1 MTNKKSTKKEKSTH
15 SSAVTQQD
23 IRELRE
29 LVAKNLHH
37 TQKLEGLAQ
46 KFDRYIFW
54 VKIGTAV
61 KVLLILAPIILA
73 YIFVFPWLEEILDQ
87 YKSIVNILP

>member
-1 MTNKKSTKKEKSTH
+1 MPNKKPTKKEQTTKNST
-15 SSAVTQQD
+15 VTQQD

-37 TQKLEGLAQ
+37 TQKLEGLAK

-61 KVLLILAPIILA
+61 KVLLIIAPIVLA
-73 YIFVFPWLEEILDQ
+73 YIFVFPWLQEILDQ